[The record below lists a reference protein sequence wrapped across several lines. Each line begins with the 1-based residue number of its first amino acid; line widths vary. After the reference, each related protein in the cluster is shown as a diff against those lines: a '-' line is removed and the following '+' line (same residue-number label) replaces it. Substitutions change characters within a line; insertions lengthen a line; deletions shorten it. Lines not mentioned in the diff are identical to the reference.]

1 MSIEQTQDIKDD
13 KVILLLGG
21 AGYIGL
27 VIAKQ
32 LAKRGM
38 TIVILD
44 NLIYEHQLGLHSTF
58 YESNITFI
66 NHDIRKGINKDLIT
80 ENGITDVIVLAGLVG
95 DPITKKYPELSKEI
109 NNHALQNVF
118 DDLAGCNLSKLVFIS
133 TCSNYGLIQDGEKAN
148 EEFTLSPLSLYAEDK
163 VNNENYLKENS
174 DKYDYSY
181 TILRFATAFGV
192 SPRMRFDLSVNEFVY
207 DAFTKK
213 SLEIYDPDTWR
224 PYCHV
229 IDFANLI
236 QKVITSS
243 KEITDREIFNAG
255 GDENNY
261 TKRNIVDLIKK
272 QLPEL
277 NVNYVTGGNDPRNY
291 IVDFSKVKNKLE
303 FIPSLSVEDGIKEII
318 EYLNKGVFLDYKSNK
333 NFYGNYLIEE

>member
-1 MSIEQTQDIKDD
+1 MSIDQSQNTVEK
-13 KVILLLGG
+13 KILLLGG

-27 VIAKQ
+27 VIAKK

-38 TIVILD
+38 SIVIMD
-44 NLIYEHQLGLHSTF
+44 NLIYEHQLGLHSIF

-66 NHDIRKGINKDLIT
+66 NHDIRKGINKDLIK

-95 DPITKKYPELSKEI
+95 DPITKKYPEISKEI

-118 DDLAGCNLSKLVFIS
+118 DDLVGCHLNRLVFIS

-148 EEFTLSPLSLYAEDK
+148 EEFKLSPLSLYAEDK
-163 VNNENYLKENS
+163 VNNENYLKENANR
-174 DKYDYSY
+174 YDYSY

-207 DAFTKK
+207 EAYTKN

-236 QKVITSS
+236 EKVLKSS
-243 KEITDREIFNAG
+243 IDNTDGEIFNAG
-255 GDENNY
+255 GDENNF
-261 TKRNIVDLIKK
+261 TKRNLVDLIKK
-272 QLPEL
+272 HIPKL

-291 IVDFSKVKNKLE
+291 IVDFSKVRNKLE
-303 FIPSLSVEDGIKEII
+303 FVPSVSVEDGIKEII
-318 EYLNKGVFLDYKSNK
+318 EYLNKGVFLDYESNK